1 MPERP
6 PAPAYPRFVKPQRVA
21 FVQSSWHRDVVEEC
35 RIAFLEEI
43 EARHI
48 TRAQVDLFEV
58 PGSFEIPLHAQLLA
72 KTRRYTAIVAA
83 GLVVDGGIYRHEFVA
98 DTVIKALMDVQ
109 LKTEVPVFSAVLTPQ
124 QFHDSAVHHDFFR
137 KHFVIKGIEVAEA
150 CANTL
155 HSLETAARPG
165 GGGDC
170 VRSSRFRAKAPQTR
184 SRGPAWLDRGP
195 KSQSADCHSPRR
207 VYKLGG
213 GRRHARGDGRPR
225 RSCSKDTIPI
235 SSRSRW

>member
-1 MPERP
+1 MARAFAWVNLVPCALILVLKEESHESDVARLPNPSPENRHSRSNAPDTPERP
-6 PAPAYPRFVKPQRVA
+6 PAPAHPRFAKPQRVA

-48 TRAQVDLFEV
+48 SRAQVDLFEV

-109 LKTEVPVFSAVLTPQ
+109 L
-124 QFHDSAVHHDFFR
+124 
-137 KHFVIKGIEVAEA
+137 
-150 CANTL
+150 
-155 HSLETAARPG
+155 RPK
-165 GGGDC
+165 C
-170 VRSSRFRAKAPQTR
+170 RCSRR
-184 SRGPAWLDRGP
+184 
-195 KSQSADCHSPRR
+195 C
-207 VYKLGG
+207 
-213 GRRHARGDGRPR
+213 
-225 RSCSKDTIPI
+225 
-235 SSRSRW
+235 